1 MKTLIKTLF
10 IISFTITSCDNY
22 LDIKPLSELAPD
34 NFLKTEEG
42 LQSLLYSSYAN
53 WFNTTG
59 NNRGLIGVQEFGADI
74 IWQSGGGENRDA
86 VQFLEFTHGPETGIV
101 TQIWTTNYRAIRDA
115 NLLIENIDETDI
127 HDDKKKLYK
136 AEARFIRA
144 ISYYRLF
151 LAYGTVPLRTSTTQE
166 LEIPR
171 ALENEMKQFIEQEL
185 LDVVDLL
192 PFPGDETIKGRA
204 NKGAALGYLVKF
216 YLNTKQWDKCSQ
228 TSKILIDLNHYDLFP
243 IYENLFNVEYE
254 DNNEIIWTIELI
266 ASTEIT
272 SNAMINAVFPVNFAK
287 DPKTGLEW
295 NPNWR
300 RIASQYRII
309 DEFYNS
315 FEDGDKR
322 KNLILTEYINF
333 SGELV
338 SLLNNDDTRPFKYW
352 PDPNGFGASHGNDLP
367 QIRYADILLSR
378 AEALNEING
387 PTQESVSL
395 INLIRNRAGLK
406 NKELADF
413 PSKDSLRAHI
423 LDERGWEFW
432 FEAKRRYDLI
442 RMDKFI
448 EKAHARGKSNAQPHH
463 VKFPIPQFA
472 MDSNPLL
479 EQNSGY

>member
-1 MKTLIKTLF
+1 MKNFIKTLIVISLT
-10 IISFTITSCDNY
+10 IISCDDY
-22 LDIKPLSELAPD
+22 LEIKPLSELAPD

-53 WFNTTG
+53 WYNTTG
-59 NNRGLIGVQEFGADI
+59 NNRGVIGVQEFGTDI
-74 IWQSGGGENRDA
+74 IWQTGGGENRDA

-101 TQIWTTNYRAIRDA
+101 SLIWTTNYDAIRDA
-115 NLLIENIDETDI
+115 NILIENIDDANI
-127 HDDKKKLYK
+127 NDDKKKLYK

-151 LAYGTVPLRTSTTQE
+151 LAYGPVPLRISTTQE

-171 ALENEMKQFIEQEL
+171 AREDEMLQFIEKEL
-185 LDVVDLL
+185 IDVVDFL
-192 PFPGDETIKGRA
+192 PFPGDEPVKGRA

-216 YLNTKQWDKCSQ
+216 YLNTKQWNKCAQ

-243 IYENLFNVEYE
+243 IYENLFKVEYE
-254 DNNEIIWTIELI
+254 DNNEIIWTIELM

-272 SNAMINAVFPVNFAK
+272 SNAMINAVFPVNFSK

-300 RIASQYRII
+300 RIASQYRIL

-315 FEDGDKR
+315 FEGGDKR
-322 KNLILTEYINF
+322 KDLILTEYINF
-333 SGELV
+333 NGELI

-352 PDPNGFGASHGNDLP
+352 PDPDGFGASHGNDLP

-387 PTQESVSL
+387 PTQESIYL
-395 INLIRNRAGLK
+395 INLIRNRAGLENVK
-406 NKELADF
+406 LADF
-413 PSKDSLRAHI
+413 PTKNSLRAHI
-423 LDERGWEFW
+423 LNERGWEFW

-448 EKAHARGKSNAQPHH
+448 EKAQERGKSNAQSYHI
-463 VKFPIPQFA
+463 KYPIPQFA
-472 MDSNPLL
+472 IDSNPLL